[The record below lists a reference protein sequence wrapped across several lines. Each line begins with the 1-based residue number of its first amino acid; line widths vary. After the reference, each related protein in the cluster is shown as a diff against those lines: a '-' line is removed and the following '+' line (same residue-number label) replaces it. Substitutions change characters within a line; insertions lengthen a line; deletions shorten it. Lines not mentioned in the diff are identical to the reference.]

1 MRNKTH
7 VIGAKAMMH
16 IWTTTVDKSKVV
28 EQSLYKLNIDEDA
41 DEINLQWELD
51 VIKVIRNCYI
61 TNIASKK
68 YLHAMFQLVQ
78 EQNEEWRRAGVDL
91 NAVVNVQRSF
101 SDVSS
106 SAVFVDAVKMVG
118 GYLLMFAY
126 TTLFLGK

>member
-1 MRNKTH
+1 MSF
-7 VIGAKAMMH
+7 VP
-16 IWTTTVDKSKVV
+16 
-28 EQSLYKLNIDEDA
+28 LL
-41 DEINLQWELD
+41 
-51 VIKVIRNCYI
+51 
-61 TNIASKK
+61 
-68 YLHAMFQLVQ
+68 QLVQ

-126 TTLFLGK
+126 TTLWDAMLPDRSPN